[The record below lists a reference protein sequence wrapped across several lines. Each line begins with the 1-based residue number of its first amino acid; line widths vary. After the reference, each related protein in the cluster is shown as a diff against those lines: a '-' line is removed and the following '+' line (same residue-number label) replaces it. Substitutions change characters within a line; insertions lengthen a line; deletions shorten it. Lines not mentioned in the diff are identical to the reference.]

1 MWGLSYGIVT
11 IERAEQECVDII
23 LENHPGDAWVYT
35 NDKYSFLDGMFVRG
49 GVIKAVAEIKSREC
63 AFGTHKKEMLN
74 WNKLE
79 AGQWASRSFR
89 CPFYLFSYHATSDLV
104 ACYQVTNNVGE
115 FVRKFEISDYG
126 QNRSKENRESKT
138 VRKTVWLESE
148 DPNLIKRCGRRCI
161 F

>member
-1 MWGLSYGIVT
+1 MT
-11 IERAEQECVDII
+11 IEKAEQECVDII

-89 CPFYLFSYHATSDLV
+89 CPFYLFSYHAVSDLV

-115 FVRKFEISDYG
+115 FVRTFEISDYG
-126 QNRSKENRESKT
+126 QNRSKEDRESKT
-138 VRKTVWLESE
+138 VRKTVWLESK
-148 DPNLIKRCGRRCI
+148 DPSLIKRCGLRCI
-161 F
+161 Y